1 MTPKPGTPTKTPA
14 KKPPRRPAE
23 KRTIYQLRIELQG
36 IAPAI
41 HRTVLVPGTLSLPK
55 LHHVIQAA
63 MGWDEAHLHDFSI
76 GGQRYGEPD
85 PDFPEVDVLDE
96 RRHTVGE
103 VLGQATQRFT
113 YTYDFGDSW
122 EHAVKVEKRLPA
134 VEGRNTWPMCIG
146 GQNACPP
153 EDVGGPLGYM
163 DFMEAMASPSHPEHG
178 DMFGWWGGPFD
189 PCGFSLNEANKAIH
203 RLRTITK

>member
-14 KKPPRRPAE
+14 KKPPRRPATE
-23 KRTIYQLRIELQG
+23 LIIYQLRIELQG

-41 HRTVLVPGTLSLPK
+41 HRTLLVPGTLSLPK
-55 LHHVIQAA
+55 LHYVIQAA
-63 MGWDEAHLHDFSI
+63 MGWDDAHLHDFSI

-113 YTYDFGDSW
+113 YTYDFGDGW

-134 VEGRNTWPMCIG
+134 VEGRTPGRCASAGRMPVRQRMSVVRWATWTLWRRWPAPLIRSMATCSG
-146 GQNACPP
+146 GGA
-153 EDVGGPLGYM
+153 
-163 DFMEAMASPSHPEHG
+163 ARSIRAAS
-178 DMFGWWGGPFD
+178 
-189 PCGFSLNEANKAIH
+189 A
-203 RLRTITK
+203 